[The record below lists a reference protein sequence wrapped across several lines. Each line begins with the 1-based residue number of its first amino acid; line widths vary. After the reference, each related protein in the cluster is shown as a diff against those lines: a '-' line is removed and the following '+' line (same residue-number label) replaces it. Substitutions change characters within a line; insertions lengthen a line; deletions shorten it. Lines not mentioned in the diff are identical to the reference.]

1 MHSHKRQVFYVI
13 FAGRHPA
20 AGPRWLT
27 REGKVTRIRSKVAR
41 FVTREAAHAFA
52 EAHAITLNGVT
63 RSIDRE
69 AFTAFELS
77 VFPGKGDHPLS

>member
-1 MHSHKRQVFYVI
+1 VI
-13 FAGRHPA
+13 GAGRHRT
-20 AGPRWLT
+20 AGPRWIT
-27 REGKVTRIRSKVAR
+27 REGTVTTTRSKAAR

-69 AFTAFELS
+69 AFTAFELT
-77 VFPGKGDHPLS
+77 VFPG

>member
-1 MHSHKRQVFYVI
+1 MLRHTRQAFYVI
-13 FAGRHPA
+13 GAGRHRT
-20 AGPRWLT
+20 AGPRWIT
-27 REGKVTRIRSKVAR
+27 RQGTVTTIRSKVAR

-69 AFTAFELS
+69 AFTAFELT
-77 VFPGKGDHPLS
+77 VFPG

>member
-1 MHSHKRQVFYVI
+1 MPRQTRQAFYVI
-13 FAGRHPA
+13 GAGRHRT
-20 AGPRWLT
+20 AGPRWIT
-27 REGKVTRIRSKVAR
+27 RQGTVTTIRSKVAR
-41 FVTREAAHAFA
+41 FVTREAAQAFA

-77 VFPGKGDHPLS
+77 VSPGKGDHPLS